1 MPFTF
6 EFNLLDF
13 SSTDLCWAYIVC
25 RTLSKVQKMFKKKK
39 KKTVSANLKLTSFRG
54 DIIELFLRKTGC
66 QCAYS
71 VAKLCL
77 TLRPRRLKPARLLCP
92 WDFLGKNTGV
102 GCHFL
107 LHGLF
112 SVLWVSFFFLSPRPP
127 FFLWLISSLVI

>member
-1 MPFTF
+1 
-6 EFNLLDF
+6 
-13 SSTDLCWAYIVC
+13 
-25 RTLSKVQKMFKKKK
+25 MFKKKK

-107 LHGLF
+107 LHGIFLTQG
-112 SVLWVSFFFLSPRPP
+112 SNPCVASPALAGRFFTTEPPRKTGTDTQ
-127 FFLWLISSLVI
+127 IEMQNAVRHKSMKA